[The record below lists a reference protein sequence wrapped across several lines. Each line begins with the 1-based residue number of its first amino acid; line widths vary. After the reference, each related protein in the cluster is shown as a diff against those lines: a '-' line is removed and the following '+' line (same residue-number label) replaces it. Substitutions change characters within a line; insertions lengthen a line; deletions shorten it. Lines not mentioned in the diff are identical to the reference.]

1 MNWESVW
8 NVLKWV
14 LVVLVAGFIGQFGKS
29 FALRLIE
36 QRRKERRQ
44 TKASAA
50 PQVSP
55 DIQLEED
62 RLEALAKID
71 KKRTKAEV
79 KRIKKTEK
87 PEVETED

>member
-1 MNWESVW
+1 MW

-44 TKASAA
+44 TEASAA